1 MGDEPSKLEWDL
13 LAWEDSIESERERIG
28 EIKDRL
34 EKIEENYQ
42 TIWSKPCKIQKTNNP
57 KHLKFAFQIL
67 NEAAAFGIDEK
78 AFNQEITSDEKLK
91 RGYRWN
97 KR

>member
-34 EKIEENYQ
+34 EKIEEKLDE
-42 TIWSKPCKIQKTNNP
+42 IR
-57 KHLKFAFQIL
+57 
-67 NEAAAFGIDEK
+67 DEK
-78 AFNQEITSDEKLK
+78 PSLVASLRTIFSWRNYSVYLELL
-91 RGYRWN
+91 GYLPHSAMWDCSTISICLS
-97 KR
+97 